1 MTPAVLDRPGSRF
14 GFAAAPAEEAA
25 RPAGERGG
33 GTLEDL
39 LNETLRETR
48 TSGTA
53 DCPVCHA
60 RMTLTRACALPRASG
75 GAGTHAECDGCG
87 SRLR

>member
-14 GFAAAPAEEAA
+14 GFASPRAGGSC
-25 RPAGERGG
+25 PAGERGG

-48 TSGTA
+48 TSGAA

-60 RMTLTRACALPRASG
+60 RTRLTRA
-75 GAGTHAECDGCG
+75 HAECSGCG
-87 SRLR
+87 SRQG

>member
-14 GFAAAPAEEAA
+14 GFTSAPAGESTRAE
-25 RPAGERGG
+25 ERGG

-39 LNETLRETR
+39 LNETLRETG

-60 RMTLTRACALPRASG
+60 RMTLTSAARACATCG
-75 GAGTHAECDGCG
+75 GCG
-87 SRLR
+87 SRLG